1 MRVIDV
7 PPAKE
12 GKWRVRRFRKN
23 VLIFE
28 LFFILCCQRFVR
40 HGMMRSSRKKIL
52 MMEHSVIFPD
62 HRKVCALGQGTWKMG
77 KSALREADEIDALRA
92 GIELGMSVVDTAEMY
107 GNEEMVG
114 AAIRG
119 LRDRVFLVTKVLPG
133 NASRT
138 GTKAACERS
147 LNRLKTDYVDLFL
160 LHWGGPHP
168 IEDTVA
174 SMIELQQEG
183 KIKAW
188 GVSNM
193 DVPEMERFYA
203 VPGGVSCAANQIL
216 YNLAHRGVEYDLLP
230 WCRERHLPV
239 MAYSPADEG
248 RLSRNPVLMEIA
260 QKHEA
265 TPVQIALAWIL
276 RCPGMIAIPK
286 AGSVMHVQEN
296 YRSLSIRLT
305 AEDVDLLD
313 GAFPPPVRKVHLD
326 SW

>member
-1 MRVIDV
+1 M
-7 PPAKE
+7 
-12 GKWRVRRFRKN
+12 
-23 VLIFE
+23 
-28 LFFILCCQRFVR
+28 
-40 HGMMRSSRKKIL
+40 

-77 KSALREADEIDALRA
+77 KSVLREADEIDALRA

-174 SMIELQQEG
+174 SMVELQQEG

-203 VPGGVSCAANQIL
+203 VPGEPPAPPTRFFIIWPIAAWSTICC
-216 YNLAHRGVEYDLLP
+216 RG
-230 WCRERHLPV
+230 
-239 MAYSPADEG
+239 AG
-248 RLSRNPVLMEIA
+248 N
-260 QKHEA
+260 A
-265 TPVQIALAWIL
+265 T
-276 RCPGMIAIPK
+276 
-286 AGSVMHVQEN
+286 
-296 YRSLSIRLT
+296 
-305 AEDVDLLD
+305 
-313 GAFPPPVRKVHLD
+313 FP
-326 SW
+326 

>member
-1 MRVIDV
+1 
-7 PPAKE
+7 
-12 GKWRVRRFRKN
+12 
-23 VLIFE
+23 
-28 LFFILCCQRFVR
+28 
-40 HGMMRSSRKKIL
+40 
-52 MMEHSVIFPD
+52 
-62 HRKVCALGQGTWKMG
+62 
-77 KSALREADEIDALRA
+77 
-92 GIELGMSVVDTAEMY
+92 
-107 GNEEMVG
+107 
-114 AAIRG
+114 
-119 LRDRVFLVTKVLPG
+119 
-133 NASRT
+133 
-138 GTKAACERS
+138 
-147 LNRLKTDYVDLFL
+147 
-160 LHWGGPHP
+160 
-168 IEDTVA
+168 
-174 SMIELQQEG
+174 
-183 KIKAW
+183 
-188 GVSNM
+188 M

-286 AGSVMHVQEN
+286 AGFVTHVQEN

>member
-1 MRVIDV
+1 
-7 PPAKE
+7 
-12 GKWRVRRFRKN
+12 
-23 VLIFE
+23 
-28 LFFILCCQRFVR
+28 
-40 HGMMRSSRKKIL
+40 

-265 TPVQIALAWIL
+265 TPDFALPWNDCDPQSRFRHACAGKL
-276 RCPGMIAIPK
+276 PEFVHQADCGRCGFAGWGFSAPGQKGASGFLVNRDAVRQLGRSGTRGFSCRIRIV
-286 AGSVMHVQEN
+286 S
-296 YRSLSIRLT
+296 SLSS
-305 AEDVDLLD
+305 
-313 GAFPPPVRKVHLD
+313 VRD
-326 SW
+326 ERAPAGNFNTRTPCG

>member
-1 MRVIDV
+1 M
-7 PPAKE
+7 AT
-12 GKWRVRRFRKN
+12 
-23 VLIFE
+23 
-28 LFFILCCQRFVR
+28 
-40 HGMMRSSRKKIL
+40 RSWWER
-52 MMEHSVIFPD
+52 
-62 HRKVCALGQGTWKMG
+62 
-77 KSALREADEIDALRA
+77 
-92 GIELGMSVVDTAEMY
+92 
-107 GNEEMVG
+107 
-114 AAIRG
+114 AIRG

-147 LNRLKTDYVDLFL
+147 LNKLRTDYVDLFL
-160 LHWGGPHP
+160 LHWSGPHP

-230 WCRERHLPV
+230 WCRERHIPV

-276 RCPGMIAIPK
+276 RRPGMIAIPK
-286 AGSVMHVQEN
+286 AGSVMHVQQN
-296 YRSLSIRLT
+296 YRSLSIKLT

-313 GAFPPPVRKVHLD
+313 EAFPPPGRKVHLD

>member
-1 MRVIDV
+1 
-7 PPAKE
+7 
-12 GKWRVRRFRKN
+12 
-23 VLIFE
+23 
-28 LFFILCCQRFVR
+28 
-40 HGMMRSSRKKIL
+40 
-52 MMEHSVIFPD
+52 
-62 HRKVCALGQGTWKMG
+62 MG
-77 KSALREADEIDALRA
+77 KSALRETDEIDALRV

-174 SMIELQQEG
+174 SMVELQQEG

-203 VPGGVSCAANQIL
+203 VPGGASCAANQIL

-248 RLSRNPVLMEIA
+248 RLSRNPVLMGIA

-276 RCPGMIAIPK
+276 RRPGMIAIPK
-286 AGSVMHVQEN
+286 AGSVTHVQEN
-296 YRSLSIRLT
+296 YRSLSIELT

-313 GAFPPPVRKVHLD
+313 EAFPPPVSKVHLD

>member
-1 MRVIDV
+1 
-7 PPAKE
+7 
-12 GKWRVRRFRKN
+12 
-23 VLIFE
+23 
-28 LFFILCCQRFVR
+28 
-40 HGMMRSSRKKIL
+40 
-52 MMEHSVIFPD
+52 MMEHSVIFPN

-77 KSALREADEIDALRA
+77 KSILREAEEVAALRA
-92 GIELGMSVVDTAEMY
+92 GIELGMSVIDTAEMY
-107 GNEEMVG
+107 GNEELIG
-114 AAIRG
+114 KGIRG

-147 LNRLKTDYVDLFL
+147 LNKLQTDYVDLFL

-183 KIKAW
+183 KIRAW

-193 DVPEMERFYA
+193 DVAEMEKFYA
-203 VPGGVSCAANQIL
+203 VPGGMSCAANQVL
-216 YNLAHRGVEYDLLP
+216 YNLAHRGVEYDLLS
-230 WCRERHLPV
+230 WCRERHIPV

-248 RLSRNPVLMEIA
+248 RLCRNPVLEEIA

-276 RCPGMIAIPK
+276 RRPGVIAIPK
-286 AGSVMHVQEN
+286 AGSVTHVQEN
-296 YRSLSIRLT
+296 YRSLSIELT
-305 AEDVDLLD
+305 AEDVNLLD
-313 GAFPPPVRKVHLD
+313 GVFPPPDRKVRLH

>member
-1 MRVIDV
+1 
-7 PPAKE
+7 
-12 GKWRVRRFRKN
+12 
-23 VLIFE
+23 
-28 LFFILCCQRFVR
+28 
-40 HGMMRSSRKKIL
+40 

-183 KIKAW
+183 KIKHGASAIW
-188 GVSNM
+188 TFRKWSGFTPSREEF
-193 DVPEMERFYA
+193 PAPPTRFFIIWPIE
-203 VPGGVSCAANQIL
+203 VWSTICC
-216 YNLAHRGVEYDLLP
+216 RG
-230 WCRERHLPV
+230 
-239 MAYSPADEG
+239 AG
-248 RLSRNPVLMEIA
+248 N
-260 QKHEA
+260 A
-265 TPVQIALAWIL
+265 T
-276 RCPGMIAIPK
+276 
-286 AGSVMHVQEN
+286 
-296 YRSLSIRLT
+296 
-305 AEDVDLLD
+305 
-313 GAFPPPVRKVHLD
+313 FP
-326 SW
+326 

>member
-1 MRVIDV
+1 MN
-7 PPAKE
+7 E
-12 GKWRVRRFRKN
+12 GN
-23 VLIFE
+23 VLILD
-28 LFFILCCQRFVR
+28 LFSLNAVKGLYSMNVHDQVERIPA
-40 HGMMRSSRKKIL
+40 
-52 MMEHSVIFPD
+52 MEHSVIFPD

-77 KSALREADEIDALRA
+77 KSALREAEEIRALRA

-107 GNEEMVG
+107 GNEDLVG

-147 LNRLKTDYVDLFL
+147 LKKLKTDFIDLYL

-174 SMIELQQEG
+174 SMLELQQEG
-183 KIKAW
+183 KIKSW

-193 DVPEMERFYA
+193 DIAEMERFYA
-203 VPGGVSCAANQIL
+203 VPGGKSCAANQIL
-216 YNLAHRGVEYDLLP
+216 YNLSHRGVEYDLLP
-230 WCRERHLPV
+230 WCRERHIPV

-248 RLSRNPVLMEIA
+248 RLCSHPVLVELA
-260 QKHEA
+260 LKHEA
-265 TPVQIALAWIL
+265 TPVQIALAWIM
-276 RCPGMIAIPK
+276 RMPGMIAIPK
-286 AGSVMHVQEN
+286 AGSVTHVQEN
-296 YRSLSIRLT
+296 YHSLSIKLT
-305 AEDVDLLD
+305 AGDLELLD
-313 GAFPPPVRKVHLD
+313 EAFPPPGRKVHLD

>member
-1 MRVIDV
+1 
-7 PPAKE
+7 
-12 GKWRVRRFRKN
+12 
-23 VLIFE
+23 
-28 LFFILCCQRFVR
+28 
-40 HGMMRSSRKKIL
+40 

-174 SMIELQQEG
+174 SMVELQQEG

-248 RLSRNPVLMEIA
+248 RLSRNPV
-260 QKHEA
+260 
-265 TPVQIALAWIL
+265 QIALAWIL

-286 AGSVMHVQEN
+286 AGSVTHVQEN

>member
-1 MRVIDV
+1 
-7 PPAKE
+7 
-12 GKWRVRRFRKN
+12 
-23 VLIFE
+23 
-28 LFFILCCQRFVR
+28 
-40 HGMMRSSRKKIL
+40 

-77 KSALREADEIDALRA
+77 KSALREAEEVEALRA

-107 GNEEMVG
+107 GNEELVG
-114 AAIRG
+114 TAIRG

-147 LNRLKTDYVDLFL
+147 LNKLRTDYVDLFL
-160 LHWGGPHP
+160 LHWSGPHP

-230 WCRERHLPV
+230 WCRERHIPV

-276 RCPGMIAIPK
+276 RRPGACP
-286 AGSVMHVQEN
+286 
-296 YRSLSIRLT
+296 LS
-305 AEDVDLLD
+305 
-313 GAFPPPVRKVHLD
+313 
-326 SW
+326 

>member
-1 MRVIDV
+1 
-7 PPAKE
+7 
-12 GKWRVRRFRKN
+12 
-23 VLIFE
+23 
-28 LFFILCCQRFVR
+28 
-40 HGMMRSSRKKIL
+40 
-52 MMEHSVIFPD
+52 
-62 HRKVCALGQGTWKMG
+62 
-77 KSALREADEIDALRA
+77 
-92 GIELGMSVVDTAEMY
+92 MY

-138 GTKAACERS
+138 GTKEACERS

-174 SMIELQQEG
+174 SMVELQQEG

-203 VPGGVSCAANQIL
+203 VPGGASCAANQIL

-248 RLSRNPVLMEIA
+248 RLSRNPVLMGIA

-265 TPVQIALAWIL
+265 TPVQIALAWIM
-276 RCPGMIAIPK
+276 RRPGMIAIPK
-286 AGSVMHVQEN
+286 AGSVTHVQEN
-296 YRSLSIRLT
+296 YRSLSIELT
-305 AEDVDLLD
+305 AEDVNLLD
-313 GAFPPPVRKVHLD
+313 EAFPPPVSKVHLD

>member
-1 MRVIDV
+1 M
-7 PPAKE
+7 
-12 GKWRVRRFRKN
+12 
-23 VLIFE
+23 
-28 LFFILCCQRFVR
+28 
-40 HGMMRSSRKKIL
+40 

-77 KSALREADEIDALRA
+77 KSALREAEEVEALRA

-107 GNEEMVG
+107 GNEELVG
-114 AAIRG
+114 TAIRG

-147 LNRLKTDYVDLFL
+147 LNKLRTDYVDLFL
-160 LHWGGPHP
+160 LHWSGPHP

-203 VPGGVSCAANQIL
+203 VPGGVSWAPPTRFFIIWPIAAWSTT
-216 YNLAHRGVEYDLLP
+216 LLP
-230 WCRERHLPV
+230 WCRERHIPV

-276 RCPGMIAIPK
+276 RRPGMIAIPK
-286 AGSVMHVQEN
+286 AGSVMHVQQN
-296 YRSLSIRLT
+296 YRSLSIKLT

-313 GAFPPPVRKVHLD
+313 EAFPPPGRKVHLD

>member
-1 MRVIDV
+1 
-7 PPAKE
+7 
-12 GKWRVRRFRKN
+12 
-23 VLIFE
+23 
-28 LFFILCCQRFVR
+28 
-40 HGMMRSSRKKIL
+40 

-286 AGSVMHVQEN
+286 AGSVTHVQEN

-313 GAFPPPVRKVHLD
+313 GAFPPPVRSWGEAGRADFPAASKLFQAFHL
-326 SW
+326 SGMKGRQRVISIHARLVGRVLAFCSCGRGIF

>member
-1 MRVIDV
+1 
-7 PPAKE
+7 
-12 GKWRVRRFRKN
+12 
-23 VLIFE
+23 
-28 LFFILCCQRFVR
+28 
-40 HGMMRSSRKKIL
+40 
-52 MMEHSVIFPD
+52 
-62 HRKVCALGQGTWKMG
+62 
-77 KSALREADEIDALRA
+77 
-92 GIELGMSVVDTAEMY
+92 
-107 GNEEMVG
+107 MVG

-119 LRDRVFLVTKVLPG
+119 LRNRVFLVTKVLPG

-286 AGSVMHVQEN
+286 AGSVTHVQEN

>member
-1 MRVIDV
+1 
-7 PPAKE
+7 
-12 GKWRVRRFRKN
+12 
-23 VLIFE
+23 
-28 LFFILCCQRFVR
+28 
-40 HGMMRSSRKKIL
+40 
-52 MMEHSVIFPD
+52 MEHSVIFPD

-203 VPGGVSCAANQIL
+203 VPGGVSCAAHQIL
-216 YNLAHRGVEYDLLP
+216 PGLDFALP
-230 WCRERHLPV
+230 WNDCDPQSRFRHACAGKLPEFV
-239 MAYSPADEG
+239 HQADCG
-248 RLSRNPVLMEIA
+248 RCGFAGWGFSAPG
-260 QKHEA
+260 QK
-265 TPVQIALAWIL
+265 
-276 RCPGMIAIPK
+276 
-286 AGSVMHVQEN
+286 
-296 YRSLSIRLT
+296 
-305 AEDVDLLD
+305 
-313 GAFPPPVRKVHLD
+313 GASGFLVNRDAVRQ
-326 SW
+326 SG

>member
-1 MRVIDV
+1 
-7 PPAKE
+7 
-12 GKWRVRRFRKN
+12 
-23 VLIFE
+23 
-28 LFFILCCQRFVR
+28 
-40 HGMMRSSRKKIL
+40 

-265 TPVQIALAWIL
+265 TPVQITLAWIL

-286 AGSVMHVQEN
+286 AGSVTHVQEN